1 AYPPNEG
8 YRWTQGEGFQL
19 LGDLPGNRHDSRAE
33 ASSWDGSIIIGS
45 SSSDRSR
52 NREAFIWTPDNG
64 MIGLGGLNEN
74 HIYSVAFGVS
84 DDGRKVV
91 GRTHAPDTQV
101 AFLWTQTDGMVNL
114 GVPANWSNTEAH
126 GISPDGS
133 VIVGYGEVTGTG
145 FEAFRRT
152 EAEGMVPLGVLDESP
167 FDYHSEAHDASVN
180 GWVIVG
186 WSKFDRWRFATTWTP
201 RRGLINLNE
210 ILTNEFGVDL
220 GDHQLSQASAV
231 SYDGKTIVGWGGHKD
246 YSAVEAFLVRI
257 PCIDDCD
264 RCSFRERMTGRCKPQ
279 GDGTV
284 KVVAKLS
291 GGRVG
296 ATLTFCLDYYKAF
309 AEATVNEDGR
319 AKARFKRLPP
329 GPHHLTLKECDA
341 PAEVT
346 CE

>member
-1 AYPPNEG
+1 MPTHLTITPFIVCVRRLGFAVVAMCFTNAAQSQTAEYYGLGFIDLNNPHSYAYGVSADGALVTGTSYHDGGRGEAFIWTRSDGLIGLRRIESRGAAVAGNGAVIVGDANPPNEG

-145 FEAFRRT
+145 FEAFGGPRARALCRLEFLIKT
-152 EAEGMVPLGVLDESP
+152 DLNM
-167 FDYHSEAHDASVN
+167 
-180 GWVIVG
+180 IV
-186 WSKFDRWRFATTWTP
+186 ATMTHP
-201 RRGLINLNE
+201 
-210 ILTNEFGVDL
+210 
-220 GDHQLSQASAV
+220 SM
-231 SYDGKTIVGWGGHKD
+231 GG
-246 YSAVEAFLVRI
+246 
-257 PCIDDCD
+257 
-264 RCSFRERMTGRCKPQ
+264 
-279 GDGTV
+279 
-284 KVVAKLS
+284 
-291 GGRVG
+291 
-296 ATLTFCLDYYKAF
+296 
-309 AEATVNEDGR
+309 
-319 AKARFKRLPP
+319 
-329 GPHHLTLKECDA
+329 
-341 PAEVT
+341 
-346 CE
+346 

>member
-19 LGDLPGNRHDSRAE
+19 LGDLPGNQHASDSWATN
-33 ASSWDGSIIIGS
+33 WDGSVIVGW

-52 NREAFIWTPDNG
+52 NYEAFLWTAETG
-64 MIGLGGLNEN
+64 MIGLGDMEGGNF
-74 HIYSVAFGVS
+74 YSYASDVS
-84 DDGRKVV
+84 ADGRIVV
-91 GRTHAPDTQV
+91 GEGRSYLGDE
-101 AFLWTQTDGMVNL
+101 AFVWTQETGFVGL
-114 GVPANWSNTEAH
+114 GVPPTWSMTEAH
-126 GISPDGS
+126 GIAPDGS
-133 VIVGYGEVTGTG
+133 VIVGFGEVTGIG

-152 EAEGMVPLGVLDESP
+152 EAEGIVPLGVLDESP
-167 FDYHSEAHDASVN
+167 FDYHSEAHDASVS